1 MERDAMLKGRA
12 LRAMQQVLA
21 NLAIAAGALAKAN
34 LAIAAGALAKANL
47 PDLEAQ
53 AEGLL
58 DEAEALYK
66 RVDLPGSLE
75 AIPCQ
80 K

>member
-12 LRAMQQVLA
+12 LRAMQQVL
-21 NLAIAAGALAKAN
+21 AN